1 MFLSI
6 DESFNSKKMVLGGI
20 VSPISSIPKYEKH
33 FAALRIEKKIFGEVK
48 WTNIDQYSKRYTE
61 FLDIFLN
68 DTNSTYHS
76 ICYSQNAKKYH
87 AAYTLIRTVTWKI
100 ENYCRRRNDFSL
112 LKEPFYVLFDNDE
125 EKGRIGTKE
134 IKKIKEGDR
143 NFKIPLYFC
152 NQGASHVIGHLQLT
166 DLLTGA
172 ISYRVNNL
180 TPNKNQKLII
190 DHIIKKNEGIDLNF
204 SADKLPGL
212 YEYKIQMFNPDN
224 KIHQNK

>member
-1 MFLSI
+1 
-6 DESFNSKKMVLGGI
+6 
-20 VSPISSIPKYEKH
+20 
-33 FAALRIEKKIFGEVK
+33 
-48 WTNIDQYSKRYTE
+48 
-61 FLDIFLN
+61 
-68 DTNSTYHS
+68 
-76 ICYSQNAKKYH
+76 
-87 AAYTLIRTVTWKI
+87 
-100 ENYCRRRNDFSL
+100 L

-143 NFKIPLYFC
+143 NFKIPLDFC